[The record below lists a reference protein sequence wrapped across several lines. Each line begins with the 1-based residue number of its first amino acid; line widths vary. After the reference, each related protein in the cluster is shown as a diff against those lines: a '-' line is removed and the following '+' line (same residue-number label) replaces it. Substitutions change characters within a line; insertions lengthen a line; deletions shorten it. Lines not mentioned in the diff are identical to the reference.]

1 MSTLHSYIN
10 MKKLFL
16 MATLAVASSV
26 LFSACS
32 EKSEDNNEP
41 AAEIKVSKSAITASA
56 DEAEYTIEYTI
67 AGGGTEKTKIASATT
82 DDEWIIIEE
91 ENEGSILVGVTENES
106 SESRTGTIT
115 LSYKGAPD
123 VYVIVLQNASA
134 KSQVDA
140 NMRFNID
147 IKQVDAWSVSFTI
160 TPTTQ
165 STYYYGVVDK
175 RTYNKYGAE
184 FAINQYVEFIKAS
197 IAQDPSYTVD
207 DFLAKGTETQEFSQL
222 WSMTDY
228 YLVAFDLNASYMSS
242 GNVTVKEFT
251 TDVVAPSA
259 SSFTIT
265 ADGANIT
272 VKPRNTSM
280 KYLFDAVNI
289 EYFSQF
295 PVIYYLAYDC
305 MDRLNQK
312 GVIKQRLSTGTASYD
327 FSAELDTDEFEDFVA
342 FAFES
347 DGNWNF
353 EQPGLNDKTITFVKF
368 YYDPSASTAQ
378 IAGTAQSVLPKTFI
392 GKTIE
397 K

>member
-1 MSTLHSYIN
+1 
-10 MKKLFL
+10 MKRLFL
-16 MATLAVASSV
+16 IATLAVASSV
-26 LFSACS
+26 MFSACS
-32 EKSEDNNEP
+32 EKSEETKEP
-41 AAEIKVSKSAITASA
+41 AAEIKVNKSLIMASA

-67 AGGGTEKTKIASATT
+67 SGGGTEKSKIASATT

-91 ENEGSILVGVTENES
+91 ENESSILVGVMENES
-106 SESRTGTIT
+106 ADSRSGSIT

-123 VYVIVLQNASA
+123 VAVTVWQSESS

-140 NMRFNID
+140 NMHFNID
-147 IKQVDAWSVSFTI
+147 ISAVDAWSVSFTI
-160 TPTTQ
+160 KPTTQ

-175 RTYNKYGAE
+175 RTYDKYGAE
-184 FAINQYVEFIKAS
+184 FAISQYVEFIKAS
-197 IAQDPSYTVD
+197 IAQDPSYTVE
-207 DFLAKGTETQEFSQL
+207 DFLAQGTEQQSFDQL

-228 YLVAFDLNASYMSS
+228 CIVAFDLNTGYKSS

-259 SSFTIT
+259 NYFTIT
-265 ADGANIT
+265 ADGAKIN
-272 VKPRNTSM
+272 VKPISASM
-280 KYLFDAVNI
+280 KYLFDAVDI

-295 PVIYYLAYDC
+295 PTIYYLAYDC
-305 MDRLNQK
+305 MDRLYQE
-312 GVIKQRLSTGTASYD
+312 GVIQQRLTTGETTYD
-327 FSAELDTDEFEDFVA
+327 FSAELDTDQFEDFVA

-347 DGNWNF
+347 DGIWNF
-353 EQPGLNDKTITFVKF
+353 DDPGLSEKTISYVRF
-368 YYDPSASTAQ
+368 YYDPSSSTAQ